1 MKLHQEGAPCLLP
14 PWERREPLQCT
25 PIRFPSVRSVCA
37 QTMTAAPIETPVVSA
52 PARAAASA
60 CAGVAA
66 EIALV
71 HGWAMSPRVYAA
83 LEASLHGQVVRTL
96 ALPGHEGA
104 PPIRAARLEDWAD
117 ALAAGLAD
125 ASVLVGWSLGAML
138 ALDIACRHPH
148 KVSRLVL
155 LAGTA
160 RFVADDTGWPG
171 LQAEVVDAFQ
181 RDYASAPAA
190 TLARFLALQCIGE
203 PRRRVVQQAL
213 AQCLSPGA
221 QEGLCAGQAAD
232 DGLRPG
238 VGRSA
243 APNPFEDGLAILAAA
258 DLRPL
263 LGGIRQPV
271 LLLHGDQDALMPVAA
286 AYRLAQALPQ
296 ARLQVLEGSGHA
308 LPVSRAAD
316 CAGHIL
322 AFVGARGDA

>member
-1 MKLHQEGAPCLLP
+1 
-14 PWERREPLQCT
+14 
-25 PIRFPSVRSVCA
+25 
-37 QTMTAAPIETPVVSA
+37 MTAAPIETPVVSA

-104 PPIRAARLEDWAD
+104 PPVRAARLEDWAD

-171 LQAEVVDAFQ
+171 LQADVVEAFQ

-190 TLARFLALQCIGE
+190 TLARFLALQCMGE

-232 DGLRPG
+232 GGLRPDRKS
-238 VGRSA
+238 V
-243 APNPFEDGLAILAAA
+243 
-258 DLRPL
+258 
-263 LGGIRQPV
+263 V
-271 LLLHGDQDALMPVAA
+271 
-286 AYRLAQALPQ
+286 
-296 ARLQVLEGSGHA
+296 
-308 LPVSRAAD
+308 
-316 CAGHIL
+316 
-322 AFVGARGDA
+322 